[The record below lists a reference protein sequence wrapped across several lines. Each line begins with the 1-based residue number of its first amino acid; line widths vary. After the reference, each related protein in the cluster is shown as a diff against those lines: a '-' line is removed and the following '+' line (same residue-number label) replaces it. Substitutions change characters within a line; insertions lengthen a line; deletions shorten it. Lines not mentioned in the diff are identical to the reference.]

1 MLKRLNITKFQCK
14 LSRAVYWLRYCSR
27 CYDPFLFIWMSSNRP
42 GRRPKGFLSFISSK
56 STQGPPAAHRGAKPG
71 PQKPAVNTT
80 RPERKQIAAGP
91 VTNATDPGVKRPSPT
106 PASTAASVIEV
117 SYAQIF
123 LYFYGHFVYS
133 INKTGFDL
141 STHQISDEEPT
152 SVSKYFFSDIFTEVD
167 EIEDME

>member
-14 LSRAVYWLRYCSR
+14 LSRAVYWLRHCSR

-123 LYFYGHFVYS
+123 LYFYGHFVFLL
-133 INKTGFDL
+133 IKLDL
-141 STHQISDEEPT
+141 IFLLIRSQMKNPQVSPSTFSVT
-152 SVSKYFFSDIFTEVD
+152 SLLKL
-167 EIEDME
+167 MK